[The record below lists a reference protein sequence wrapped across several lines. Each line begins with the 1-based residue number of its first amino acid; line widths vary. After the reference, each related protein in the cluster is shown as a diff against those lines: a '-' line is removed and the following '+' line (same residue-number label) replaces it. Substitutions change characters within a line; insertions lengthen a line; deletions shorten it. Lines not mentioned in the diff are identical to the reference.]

1 MKTFPGGIAFK
12 YTWRNYQQR
21 VLSELDSYLDDG
33 ALHVVAP
40 PGSGKTVLGLQVM
53 LKLNKPALIIAPT
66 IAVRNQWVDRFC
78 ELFLQTDQV
87 PEWISYDIHRPA
99 FVTVSTYQGLHAACN
114 DLKGKHS
121 GDANLAEIVRLLK
134 EQNVQT
140 FIADEAH
147 HLKNEWWN
155 TLTKLKAAL
164 SPTLVGLTATPPYD
178 VTGAEW
184 ERYIDLNGPIDA
196 EITVPEL
203 VREGDLCPHQD
214 YIYYSQLSPEE
225 YRVICEYRENID
237 RLFTDIQKDEELI
250 AALESL
256 PAWTDPEGNIE
267 WIYSNMASYSSLLIF
282 FHSLGRNIPAC
293 HYKVLNEKKPDFPP
307 FDYEWAETLLDF
319 YLNKGHDLFPG
330 FAGHREQLKN
340 KLVYH
345 GATDK
350 SQISFRYN
358 AKITKTLSTS
368 LEKLNSIRDIVRFE
382 YEQLG
387 SDLRLVVLTDYIRK
401 EFLTNT
407 PVNDMKL
414 SKFGVMPVFEKLRRE
429 NKLDMRIG
437 VLTGAIVIIPA
448 VALPELEQLAGKR
461 GIENISCSPLPYDN
475 AYLQISLTEGIKNE
489 VVKIVTDLFQQGG
502 IEVLVGTKSLL
513 GEGWDAPAL
522 NSLILASFVGSFV
535 LSNQMRGRAI
545 RVQKGNEQKT
555 GNIWH
560 LVSIDTTTLDGGN
573 DVDMLKRRFRS
584 FSGISCREGG
594 GIENG
599 LDRIH
604 IPCDITNRETID
616 RLNAET
622 LQRAACR
629 NELKHR
635 WQSALEQGT
644 RLVEEIRLPP
654 ETVYQRTVRQKEVCL
669 HRTIGCLFADLFFG
683 VLSFAG
689 DTVVDFFRSARGL
702 SSSRDIK
709 LWLLLVGISGLLY
722 FGRQTLHAFSMYIHY
737 RDISKDIRRIGEA
750 LLRSLHKAGMIRT
763 PMQELSV
770 KASTGTTGVHCYLE
784 GGSRYE
790 QSLFTDSLHEIVSPV
805 DNPRYLI
812 LRKSR
817 FLFFYPQIDYHA
829 VPEILGRK
837 KELAVSFYQL
847 WRKYVGNCELVYT
860 RIAGGRRTLLQAR
873 VGSLAARLSE
883 EVEHLNKWR

>member
-1 MKTFPGGIAFK
+1 MKTFPGEIAFK

-319 YLNKGHDLFPG
+319 YLNKGHDLFPA

-401 EFLTNT
+401 EFLANT

-555 GNIWH
+555 GNI
-560 LVSIDTTTLDGGN
+560 
-573 DVDMLKRRFRS
+573 
-584 FSGISCREGG
+584 
-594 GIENG
+594 
-599 LDRIH
+599 
-604 IPCDITNRETID
+604 
-616 RLNAET
+616 
-622 LQRAACR
+622 
-629 NELKHR
+629 
-635 WQSALEQGT
+635 
-644 RLVEEIRLPP
+644 
-654 ETVYQRTVRQKEVCL
+654 
-669 HRTIGCLFADLFFG
+669 
-683 VLSFAG
+683 
-689 DTVVDFFRSARGL
+689 
-702 SSSRDIK
+702 
-709 LWLLLVGISGLLY
+709 
-722 FGRQTLHAFSMYIHY
+722 
-737 RDISKDIRRIGEA
+737 
-750 LLRSLHKAGMIRT
+750 
-763 PMQELSV
+763 
-770 KASTGTTGVHCYLE
+770 
-784 GGSRYE
+784 
-790 QSLFTDSLHEIVSPV
+790 
-805 DNPRYLI
+805 
-812 LRKSR
+812 
-817 FLFFYPQIDYHA
+817 
-829 VPEILGRK
+829 
-837 KELAVSFYQL
+837 
-847 WRKYVGNCELVYT
+847 
-860 RIAGGRRTLLQAR
+860 
-873 VGSLAARLSE
+873 
-883 EVEHLNKWR
+883 

>member
-1 MKTFPGGIAFK
+1 M
-12 YTWRNYQQR
+12 
-21 VLSELDSYLDDG
+21 
-33 ALHVVAP
+33 
-40 PGSGKTVLGLQVM
+40 
-53 LKLNKPALIIAPT
+53 
-66 IAVRNQWVDRFC
+66 
-78 ELFLQTDQV
+78 
-87 PEWISYDIHRPA
+87 
-99 FVTVSTYQGLHAACN
+99 
-114 DLKGKHS
+114 
-121 GDANLAEIVRLLK
+121 
-134 EQNVQT
+134 QT

-225 YRVICEYRENID
+225 YQVICEYRENID

-282 FHSLGRNIPAC
+282 FHSLGHNIPAC

-319 YLNKGHDLFPG
+319 YLNKGHDLFPA
-330 FAGHREQLKN
+330 FAGHQEQLKN

-358 AKITKTLSTS
+358 AKITKTLSTC

-401 EFLTNT
+401 EFLANT

-448 VALPELEQLAGKR
+448 VALPELEQLASKR

-535 LSNQMRGRAI
+535 LSNQMRG
-545 RVQKGNEQKT
+545 
-555 GNIWH
+555 
-560 LVSIDTTTLDGGN
+560 
-573 DVDMLKRRFRS
+573 
-584 FSGISCREGG
+584 
-594 GIENG
+594 
-599 LDRIH
+599 
-604 IPCDITNRETID
+604 
-616 RLNAET
+616 
-622 LQRAACR
+622 
-629 NELKHR
+629 
-635 WQSALEQGT
+635 
-644 RLVEEIRLPP
+644 
-654 ETVYQRTVRQKEVCL
+654 
-669 HRTIGCLFADLFFG
+669 
-683 VLSFAG
+683 
-689 DTVVDFFRSARGL
+689 GL
-702 SSSRDIK
+702 SVSRK
-709 LWLLLVGISGLLY
+709 GMSRRRVTSGTSY
-722 FGRQTLHAFSMYIHY
+722 PSTRQ
-737 RDISKDIRRIGEA
+737 RW
-750 LLRSLHKAGMIRT
+750 
-763 PMQELSV
+763 
-770 KASTGTTGVHCYLE
+770 TGAMTSIC
-784 GGSRYE
+784 
-790 QSLFTDSLHEIVSPV
+790 
-805 DNPRYLI
+805 
-812 LRKSR
+812 
-817 FLFFYPQIDYHA
+817 
-829 VPEILGRK
+829 
-837 KELAVSFYQL
+837 
-847 WRKYVGNCELVYT
+847 
-860 RIAGGRRTLLQAR
+860 
-873 VGSLAARLSE
+873 
-883 EVEHLNKWR
+883 

>member
-319 YLNKGHDLFPG
+319 YLNKGHDLFPA
-330 FAGHREQLKN
+330 FAGHQEQLKN

-358 AKITKTLSTS
+358 AKITKILSTS

-401 EFLTNT
+401 EFLANT

-604 IPCDITNRETID
+604 IP
-616 RLNAET
+616 
-622 LQRAACR
+622 
-629 NELKHR
+629 
-635 WQSALEQGT
+635 
-644 RLVEEIRLPP
+644 
-654 ETVYQRTVRQKEVCL
+654 
-669 HRTIGCLFADLFFG
+669 
-683 VLSFAG
+683 
-689 DTVVDFFRSARGL
+689 
-702 SSSRDIK
+702 
-709 LWLLLVGISGLLY
+709 
-722 FGRQTLHAFSMYIHY
+722 
-737 RDISKDIRRIGEA
+737 
-750 LLRSLHKAGMIRT
+750 
-763 PMQELSV
+763 
-770 KASTGTTGVHCYLE
+770 
-784 GGSRYE
+784 
-790 QSLFTDSLHEIVSPV
+790 
-805 DNPRYLI
+805 
-812 LRKSR
+812 
-817 FLFFYPQIDYHA
+817 
-829 VPEILGRK
+829 
-837 KELAVSFYQL
+837 
-847 WRKYVGNCELVYT
+847 
-860 RIAGGRRTLLQAR
+860 
-873 VGSLAARLSE
+873 
-883 EVEHLNKWR
+883 

>member
-1 MKTFPGGIAFK
+1 MKTFPVGITFK

-53 LKLNKPALIIAPT
+53 LKLNKPTLIIAPT

-78 ELFLQTDQV
+78 ELFLQTDCV
-87 PEWISYDIHRPA
+87 PEWISYDIRRPS

-114 DLKGKHS
+114 DLREKRS

-134 EQNVQT
+134 EQNIQT

-164 SPTLVGLTATPPYD
+164 SPTIVGLTATPPYD

-203 VREGDLCPHQD
+203 VSEGDLCPHQD
-214 YIYYSQLSPEE
+214 YVYYSQLSPEE
-225 YRVICEYRENID
+225 YQVICEYRENID
-237 RLFTDIQKDEELI
+237 RIFTDMQKDEELI
-250 AALESL
+250 SALESL
-256 PAWTDPEGNIE
+256 PVWINPIENIE
-267 WIYSNMASYSSLLIF
+267 WIYSNMPAYSSLLIF
-282 FHSLGRNIPAC
+282 FHSLGRQIPTS
-293 HYKVLNEKKPDFPP
+293 HYKILNEKKPDFPP

-319 YLNKGHDLFPG
+319 YLNKGYDLFSG
-330 FAGHREQLKN
+330 SAGHQEQLKN

-350 SQISFRYN
+350 NQISFRYN
-358 AKITKTLSTS
+358 SKITKTLSTS
-368 LEKLNSIRDIVRFE
+368 LEKLNSIRNIVHFE
-382 YEQLG
+382 YGQLG
-387 SDLRLVVLTDYIRK
+387 KDLRLVVLTDYIRK
-401 EFLTNT
+401 EFLVNT
-407 PVNDMKL
+407 PMNDMKL
-414 SKFGVMPVFEKLRRE
+414 SKFGVIPVFEKLRRE
-429 NKLDMRIG
+429 NKQDMHIG
-437 VLTGAIVIIPA
+437 VLTGDIVIIPA
-448 VALPELEQLAGKR
+448 VALPEFEQLAAKR
-461 GIENISCSPLPYDN
+461 GIENISGSPLPYDN
-475 AYLQISLTEGIKNE
+475 TYLQITLTEAIKNDI
-489 VVKIVTDLFQQGG
+489 VKIVTDLFQQGA
-502 IEVLVGTKSLL
+502 IEVLIGTKSLL

-560 LVSIDTTTLDGGN
+560 LVSIDTTILDGGDDIN
-573 DVDMLKRRFRS
+573 MLKRRFRS
-584 FSGISCREGG
+584 FSGISYKENG

-604 IPCDITNRETID
+604 TPCDVTSRETID
-616 RLNAET
+616 QLNTET
-622 LQRAACR
+622 LCRAACR
-629 NELKHR
+629 NELKYR
-635 WQSALEQGT
+635 WQSALEQGA

-654 ETVYQRTVRQKEVCL
+654 ETVYQKTVKQKEVCL

-689 DTVVDFFRSARGL
+689 DTIVDFFRSARGL
-702 SSSRDIK
+702 SSSKDIK
-709 LWLLLVGISGLLY
+709 LWLLFVGISGLLY

-737 RDISKDIRRIGEA
+737 RDISKDIQHIGEA

-763 PMQELSV
+763 PMKELSV
-770 KASTGTTGVHCYLE
+770 KAFTEITGVHCYLE

-805 DNPRYLI
+805 DSPRYLM
-812 LRKSR
+812 LRKSK
-817 FLFFYPQIDYHA
+817 FLFSCSQVDYHA
-829 VPEILGRK
+829 VPEVLGRK
-837 KELAVSFYQL
+837 KDLAVSFYQL

-860 RIAGGRRTLLQAR
+860 RIAEGRRVLLQAR
-873 VGSLAARLSE
+873 VRSLAARLSG

>member
-1 MKTFPGGIAFK
+1 MKTFPGEIVFK

-21 VLSELDSYLDDG
+21 VLSELDSYLDNG
-33 ALHVVAP
+33 TLHVVAP

-140 FIADEAH
+140 FIVDEAH

-164 SPTLVGLTATPPYD
+164 SPTLVSLTATPPYD

-237 RLFTDIQKDEELI
+237 CLFTDIQKDEELI

-256 PAWTDPEGNIE
+256 PVWTDPEGNIE

-282 FHSLGRNIPAC
+282 FHSLGYNIPAC
-293 HYKVLNEKKPDFPP
+293 HYKVLNVKKPDFPP

-319 YLNKGHDLFPG
+319 YLNKGHDLFPA

-345 GATDK
+345 GATNK

-387 SDLRLVVLTDYIRK
+387 SELRLVVLTDYIRK
-401 EFLTNT
+401 EFLANA

-414 SKFGVMPVFEKLRRE
+414 SKFGVMSVFEKLRRE

-448 VALPELEQLAGKR
+448 VALPELEQLVGKR

-475 AYLQISLTEGIKNE
+475 AYLRISLTEGIKNE

-560 LVSIDTTTLDGGN
+560 LVSIDTTTLNGGN

-584 FSGISCREGG
+584 FSGISYREGG

-604 IPCDITNRETID
+604 ISCDVTNRETID

-629 NELKHR
+629 TELKHR

-654 ETVYQRTVRQKEVCL
+654 ETVYQRTARQKVVYL
-669 HRTIGCLFADLFFG
+669 NRTIGCLFADLFFG
-683 VLSFAG
+683 ILSFAG

-702 SSSRDIK
+702 NSSRDIK

-722 FGRQTLHAFSMYIHY
+722 FGRQTLHAFSMYIRY

-750 LLRSLHKAGMIRT
+750 LLLSLHKAGMIRT
-763 PMQELSV
+763 PMQGLSV
-770 KASTGTTGVHCYLE
+770 KVSTGTTGVHCYLE

-805 DNPRYLI
+805 DNPRYLM

-837 KELAVSFYQL
+837 KELAVSFFLL
-847 WRKYVGNCELVYT
+847 WQKYVGNCELIYT
-860 RIAGGRRTLLQAR
+860 RTAGGRRTLLQAR
-873 VGSLAARLSE
+873 VRSLAAHLSE
-883 EVEHLNKWR
+883 EVEHLNKWK

>member
-1 MKTFPGGIAFK
+1 MKTFPGEIAFK

-53 LKLNKPALIIAPT
+53 LKVNKPALIIAPT

-155 TLTKLKAAL
+155 TLTKLKVAL

-225 YRVICEYRENID
+225 YQVICEYRENID

-293 HYKVLNEKKPDFPP
+293 HYKVLNEKKPDFPS

-319 YLNKGHDLFPG
+319 YLNKGHDLFPA
-330 FAGHREQLKN
+330 FAGHQEQLKN
-340 KLVYH
+340 KLIYH

-358 AKITKTLSTS
+358 TKITKTLSTS

-401 EFLTNT
+401 EFLANT

-414 SKFGVMPVFEKLRRE
+414 SKFGVMPVFEKLRRK

-448 VALPELEQLAGKR
+448 VALPELERLAGKR
-461 GIENISCSPLPYDN
+461 GIENISCSPLLYDN

-573 DVDMLKRRFRS
+573 DVDMLKRRFRN

-629 NELKHR
+629 NELK
-635 WQSALEQGT
+635 
-644 RLVEEIRLPP
+644 
-654 ETVYQRTVRQKEVCL
+654 
-669 HRTIGCLFADLFFG
+669 
-683 VLSFAG
+683 
-689 DTVVDFFRSARGL
+689 
-702 SSSRDIK
+702 
-709 LWLLLVGISGLLY
+709 
-722 FGRQTLHAFSMYIHY
+722 
-737 RDISKDIRRIGEA
+737 RR
-750 LLRSLHKAGMIRT
+750 
-763 PMQELSV
+763 
-770 KASTGTTGVHCYLE
+770 
-784 GGSRYE
+784 
-790 QSLFTDSLHEIVSPV
+790 
-805 DNPRYLI
+805 
-812 LRKSR
+812 
-817 FLFFYPQIDYHA
+817 
-829 VPEILGRK
+829 
-837 KELAVSFYQL
+837 
-847 WRKYVGNCELVYT
+847 
-860 RIAGGRRTLLQAR
+860 
-873 VGSLAARLSE
+873 
-883 EVEHLNKWR
+883 